1 MDEENKTGIFDS
13 NNKEYKLYD
22 IVYNPFF
29 GDYWVVQKSE
39 ETDEFECPFC
49 LALYNNKDNYC
60 IELDEPTGFE
70 IVSSKGDKEYL
81 IILNKIISISEELK
95 RKGFL

>member
-39 ETDEFECPFC
+39 KEDEFECPFC

-60 IELDEPTGFE
+60 IELDEPAGFK
-70 IVSSKGDKEYL
+70 IVSSKGDTDYLSLLDKIELINKEF
-81 IILNKIISISEELK
+81 KK
-95 RKGFL
+95 RGI